1 MANIGWGLQMTV
13 LGMGLVFALLALLWA
28 LLNLALFFDR
38 PAGGAGRNDAAGR
51 ARSAEVPPSGAAS
64 ASNVPSKDRV
74 AAILIAVMRYR
85 QSAPANRSPIP
96 AGSDVHREGGG
107 SNWQLAGRIR
117 QNKDWQ
123 PGGKR

>member
-28 LLNLALFFDR
+28 LLNLTLFFDR
-38 PAGGAGRNDAAGR
+38 PAGGCVADDAGGSG
-51 ARSAEVPPSGAAS
+51 RSADVPPSQSVIAGS
-64 ASNVPSKDRV
+64 SLTKDRV
-74 AAILIAVMRYR
+74 AAILIAVMRHR
-85 QSAPANRSPIP
+85 QFLQRSRSRVGARPSQDETV
-96 AGSDVHREGGG
+96 AS
-107 SNWQLAGRIR
+107 SNWQFAGRIR